1 MKLKDLVKGVNVTEN
16 KIAHK
21 EVPIDKLDAMLNYQR
36 DIDMKR
42 VEMLSSDEYFDE
54 NEVDEVKVS
63 VREDGSMKVC
73 DGQHTIAILKMR
85 GWKTVSCELRYGLT
99 IEEENDWFTV
109 TNTKEKPQNRKRTLT
124 SQINGTYK
132 KNKTEQDFNNC
143 IKALGFKLDIF
154 GEEPGNDYKIKCPAK
169 LLEVYKEYSFRNDV
183 ESFIECMDLIKGCWD
198 GNSKSLQWN
207 FIRGMFDFY
216 ETYKGDFDTKRF
228 ITSVG
233 KKNPSTIKEI
243 ADNDKYTKKPSLKYA
258 KIYVNEY
265 NSGLAKNKRLKM
277 SLLED

>member
-1 MKLKDLVKGVNVTEN
+1 MKLKDLVKGTKVTDN

-21 EVPIDKLDAMLNYQR
+21 EVPIDKLDSMLNYQR

-42 VEMLSSDEYFDE
+42 VERLSSDEYFDE

-63 VREDGSMKVC
+63 VREDDSMKVC

-85 GWKTVSCELRYGLT
+85 GWTTVPCELRYGLT
-99 IEEENDWFTV
+99 IEEENDWFTI

-124 SQINGTYK
+124 SQINGTYEK
-132 KNKTEQDFNNC
+132 HKIEQDFNNC

-169 LLEVYKEYSFRNDV
+169 LLEVYKEYSSRNDV
-183 ESFIECMDLIKGCWD
+183 DGFIECMDLVKGCWN
-198 GNSKSLQWN
+198 GNSKSLQLN
-207 FIRGMFDFY
+207 YIRGMFDFY
-216 ETYKGDFDTKRF
+216 ETYKGIFDNKRL

-233 KKNPSTIKEI
+233 KKSPSIIKEI

-265 NSGLAKNKRLKM
+265 NSGLNKNKRLKM

>member
-1 MKLKDLVKGVNVTEN
+1 MRLKDLVKGTNVIEG
-16 KIAHK
+16 KIDHK
-21 EVPIDKLDAMLNYQR
+21 EVPIGKLDAMLNYQR

-42 VEMLSSDEYFDE
+42 VAMLSSDEYFDE

-63 VREDGSMKVC
+63 VRQDGSMKVC

-85 GWKTVSCELRYGLT
+85 GWKTVPCELRYGLSV
-99 IEEENDWFTV
+99 EEENDWFTI

-124 SQINGTYK
+124 SQINGTYE
-132 KNKTEQDFNNC
+132 KNKSEQDFNNS

-154 GEEPGNDYKIKCPAK
+154 GEEAGNDYKIKCPAK
-169 LLEVYKEYSFRNDV
+169 LLEVYKEYSCNKNTDDFVD
-183 ESFIECMDLIKGCWD
+183 CMDLIKSCWN
-198 GNSKSLQWN
+198 GNPKSLQWN

-216 ETYKGDFDTKRF
+216 ETYKNTFDKKRF
-228 ITSVG
+228 VTSVG
-233 KKNPSTIKEI
+233 KKTPSSIKEM

-258 KIYVNEY
+258 KIYVSEY